1 MNFNIKVVIVYKIN
15 KGRTEFSVNNRNK
28 ALMCGSLATK
38 MKLRIQTWKL
48 ASTNVCSNVKLDKQ
62 LWNKFP

>member
-1 MNFNIKVVIVYKIN
+1 MNFNIEVVIIHKIN

-38 MKLRIQTWKL
+38 MKPI
-48 ASTNVCSNVKLDKQ
+48 
-62 LWNKFP
+62 

>member
-1 MNFNIKVVIVYKIN
+1 M
-15 KGRTEFSVNNRNK
+15 NNRNK